1 MSDVKLTQDG
11 HVLTITID
19 RPSKKNAFT
28 LEVIDGIVDAL
39 RKAQRDPECRAVIL
53 TGSGDAF
60 CAGVDLSEVADM
72 QEAGADGAY
81 HWKAFLMERI
91 HTIALTL
98 DAFDK
103 PVIAAVNGPAYGAGM
118 DLALMC
124 DMRFLSH
131 SARLCEAYVNLG
143 VVPGDGGC
151 YYLPRLVGPAKALE
165 LLMSGRVVE
174 PDEARSLGLAND
186 VVADDKLM
194 EHSMAFARVLTAK
207 SPIALRMIKRATY
220 QSMNCDLR
228 TSLDLISS
236 HMSVVQTLA
245 DTAEAN
251 AAFTGRRRAQFKEE

>member
-11 HVLTITID
+11 GILTIAIN
-19 RPSKKNAFT
+19 RPEKKNAFT
-28 LEVIDGIVDAL
+28 LDVIDDIVSAL
-39 RKAQRDPECRAVIL
+39 STAQRDPACRVVIL
-53 TGSGDAF
+53 TGTDDAF
-60 CAGVDLSEVADM
+60 CAGVDLSEVAHM
-72 QEAGADGAY
+72 QTASAY
-81 HWKAFLMERI
+81 QAYKWKAFLMERV
-91 HTIALTL
+91 HAIALAL

-124 DMRFLSH
+124 DIRFLSQ
-131 SARLCEAYVNLG
+131 SARLCEAYINLG

-174 PDEARSLGLAND
+174 PDEARSIGLAND
-186 VVADDKLM
+186 VFADGELM
-194 EHSMAFARVLTAK
+194 DGAMKFARVLARK

-220 QSMNCDLR
+220 QSMTTDLR

-236 HMSVVQTLA
+236 HMATLQTLS
-245 DTAEAN
+245 DTKEAA
-251 AAFTGRRRAQFKEE
+251 AAFAAKRKPDFNEE